1 MRTLA
6 VTGGVGGA
14 KLCLGLAH
22 ELPPEDALFVVNT
35 GDDFRHLGLT
45 ICPDIDTLTYT
56 LADEANPDTGW
67 DGATRPGNSW
77 TRCDRWVDRTGSTW
91 ATATSPFTC
100 CALIDWPAGQR

>member
-56 LADEANPDTGW
+56 
-67 DGATRPGNSW
+67 
-77 TRCDRWVDRTGSTW
+77 RCDRWVDRTGSTW